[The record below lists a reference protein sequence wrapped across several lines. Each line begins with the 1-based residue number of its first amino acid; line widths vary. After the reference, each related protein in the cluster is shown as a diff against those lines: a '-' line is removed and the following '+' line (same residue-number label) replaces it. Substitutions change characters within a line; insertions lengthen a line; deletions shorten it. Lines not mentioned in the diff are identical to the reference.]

1 MMTTTPNTTPPV
13 IRVAHSPDADDAFM
27 FYALA
32 QHKVDAEGLVFEH
45 ILKDIETLNQEAQQ
59 GTYELTAL
67 SYHAYAYLHEK
78 YAILPVGSSIGDKYG
93 PVLVSKTPITAD
105 ALKVDDAV
113 VAVPGVQTSAYLFLK
128 LWMPDVKTVIVPFD
142 EIPQYVLDGNAIAGL
157 LIHESQVT
165 FQEEGL
171 HKIVDLGE
179 WWFETTNLVLPLGCN
194 GIRKDLGEDLIAKIG
209 RVLYRSVKWGLENRE
224 ETLAGCQV
232 YARDLDPT
240 KTDRFVGMY
249 VNDMTLD
256 ASVEIRKAV
265 RLMLAMGFGAGL
277 IPTKV
282 DPEFISLTLPQHL
295 TAASN

>member
-1 MMTTTPNTTPPV
+1 MMMMTATVPSV

-32 QHKVDAEGLVFEH
+32 KHKVDAEGLVFEH
-45 ILKDIETLNQEAQQ
+45 VLKDIETLNQEAQH

-93 PVLVSKTPITAD
+93 PVLVSKTPLTAD
-105 ALKVDDAV
+105 ALKAEDAI
-113 VAVPGVQTSAYLFLK
+113 VAIPGVQTSAYLFLK
-128 LWMPDVKTVIVPFD
+128 LWMPEVKTVIVPFD
-142 EIPQYVLDGNAIAGL
+142 EIPQYVLDGKATAGL

-171 HKIVDLGE
+171 FKIVDLGE
-179 WWFETTNLVLPLGCN
+179 WWFETTNLVMPLGCN
-194 GIRKDLGEDLIAKIG
+194 GIRKDLGDELIAKIG

-232 YARDLDPT
+232 YARDLDPA
-240 KTDRFVGMY
+240 KTDRFVAMY
-249 VNDMTLD
+249 VNEMTLD
-256 ASVEIRKAV
+256 ATTEIRKGV
-265 RLMLAMGFGAGL
+265 RLMLSMGYSAGL

-282 DPEFISLTLPQHL
+282 DPEFVPLVLPENL
-295 TAASN
+295 TATAN